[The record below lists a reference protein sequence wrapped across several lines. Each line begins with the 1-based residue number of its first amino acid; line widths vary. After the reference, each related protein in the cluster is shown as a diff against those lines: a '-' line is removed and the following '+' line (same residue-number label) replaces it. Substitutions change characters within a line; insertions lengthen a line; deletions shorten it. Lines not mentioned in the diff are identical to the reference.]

1 MPSCRSS
8 IRQLPVVKS
17 SREQPI
23 QQARQAQVP
32 DVLHLQQLLQ
42 QEQGRSRQL
51 QERLDMFVAQM
62 GQQIY
67 QAEQEKQQRVQDV
80 QQQLQQER
88 ERNRQLQERLDTSAQ
103 RTQAVEQQLQ
113 QERERNRQL
122 QGRLDTSG
130 ADLEQIRPATG
141 LLTSLHFNNVNRA
154 EVRVDNNIG
163 EGAWGVVA
171 KGRFKGQ
178 PVAVKWPHLA
188 LLQEFPN
195 MVDRMRRE
203 VKIMAHV
210 RHPNLVRFIAAVLD
224 EAAEQLRAPPLIVTE
239 LLDTN
244 LRQAY
249 QQGRL
254 QTTDCVTIL
263 RDVAYALHYLHDHM
277 QPIIHRDVSSPNI
290 LLQALPNK
298 GWLAK
303 VSDFGSAN
311 LAKLAHTAGEGAI
324 IYSAPE
330 TFPHTD
336 LHTEPPPMTTKI
348 DVYSYGI
355 LVCEVV
361 TSQVPFSENIRGMLQ
376 QVKTKWEF
384 MYNLIV
390 RCTKHNPLERP
401 TMAEV
406 LDDLNTLPRPPPRS
420 LPQPQQ

>member
-1 MPSCRSS
+1 MFCLHPCRSS
-8 IRQLPVVKS
+8 IRQLSVVKDL
-17 SREQPI
+17 RVQPT
-23 QQARQAQVP
+23 QQARQQQVQ

-42 QEQGRSRQL
+42 QEQERNRQL
-51 QERLDMFVAQM
+51 QGRLDMLATETR
-62 GQQIY
+62 QQIY
-67 QAEQEKQQRVQDV
+67 RAEQEKQQRVQDI

-88 ERNRQLQERLDTSAQ
+88 ERS
-103 RTQAVEQQLQ
+103 
-113 QERERNRQL
+113 RQL
-122 QGRLDTSG
+122 QGRLDTSAQRVQEKEQELQRERERNRRLQG
-130 ADLEQIRPATG
+130 RLDASDADLEQIHPAAG
-141 LLTSLHFNNVNRA
+141 LLTDFQFNNVNRR
-154 EVRVDNNIG
+154 EVQVDTNIG
-163 EGAWGVVA
+163 HGAWGEVA
-171 KGRFKGQ
+171 RGRFKGQ
-178 PVAVKWPHLA
+178 QVAVKWPHLI
-188 LLQEFPN
+188 LLQESPN

-224 EAAEQLRAPPLIVTE
+224 EAVEQLRAPPLIITE

-249 QQGRL
+249 EQGRL

-277 QPIIHRDVSSPNI
+277 QPIIHRDISSPNI
-290 LLQALPNK
+290 LLKALPNK

-336 LHTEPPPMTTKI
+336 IHTEPPPMTTKI
-348 DVYSYGI
+348 DVYSFGI
-355 LVCEVV
+355 LICEVV
-361 TSQVPFSENIRGMLQ
+361 TSQMPYPENIRGMMQ
-376 QVKTKWEF
+376 QEKTKWEF
-384 MYNLIV
+384 MYDLTV
-390 RCTKHNPLERP
+390 RCTKHSPTDRP

-420 LPQPQQ
+420 LP